1 MNNYKKTFMCF
12 LVQAFFFALVG
23 FSSAD
28 NKPVNKSP
36 ANDAEEKACSVIKDK
51 IQKNQDIRKY
61 VKTSIQMGFKACNII
76 KCSIEGGGDLT
87 QIIAGAVEA
96 GITPDVVSRCAMD
109 AGAKAE
115 KVAEILDKLSSAGIC
130 YVLPEIPDEYEP
142 PEPPIIIIS
151 PSGF

>member
-1 MNNYKKTFMCF
+1 MKKYKKTFMCL
-12 LVQAFFFALVG
+12 LVQVVLLALLG

-36 ANDAEEKACSVIKDK
+36 ADDAEEKACSVIKDK
-51 IQKNQDIRKY
+51 IQKPEDIRKY
-61 VKTSIQMGFKACNII
+61 VKTSIQMGFSACNII

-87 QIIAGAVEA
+87 QIITGAVEA

-115 KVAEILDKLSSAGIC
+115 KVAEILDKLSAAGIC
-130 YVLPEIPDEYEP
+130 YVLPEIPDEYDH
-142 PEPPIIIIS
+142 PEPPIIVIS